1 MLVAVVTR
9 LFFSNKESET
19 NQEVPEG
26 PRAAGQRSV

>member
-1 MLVAVVTR
+1 MLAAVVTVV
-9 LFFSNKESET
+9 FSNQESET